1 MAERLHRLHEVKGEE
16 EAGAE
21 AQTVDMWLLS
31 DSVTAQLL
39 DPQLA
44 APAVQF
50 LVLEVCPAK
59 S

>member
-1 MAERLHRLHEVKGEE
+1 MAERLHRLHEVKGGE
-16 EAGAE
+16 EAGEE

-50 LVLEVCPAK
+50 LVLEVHQADA
-59 S
+59 